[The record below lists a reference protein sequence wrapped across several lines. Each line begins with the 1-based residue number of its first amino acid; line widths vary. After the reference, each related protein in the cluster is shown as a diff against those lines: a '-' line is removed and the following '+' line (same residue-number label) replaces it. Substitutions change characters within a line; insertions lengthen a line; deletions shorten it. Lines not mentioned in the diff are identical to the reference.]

1 MRMRLELTVEEHEI
15 LEALLEA
22 ASRDRQRQIHHSHSR
37 DYRRRLER
45 ETEVIDALRAR
56 LAHVPSAS

>member
-1 MRMRLELTVEEHEI
+1 MRLELTAEEQEV
-15 LEALLEA
+15 LVALLES

-45 ETEVIDALRAR
+45 ETELIDALRAR
-56 LAHVPSAS
+56 LVNTVGAN

>member
-1 MRMRLELTVEEHEI
+1 MRLELTVEEHEI
-15 LEALLEA
+15 LVALLET

-45 ETEVIDALRAR
+45 ETDLIDTLRAR
-56 LAHVPSAS
+56 LAVVIGAS